1 MHACTGKMGTIT
13 SVVAELREAPGKAEN
28 FKWKEF
34 KAYHGGVLVVR
45 STRLHKVIT
54 RCTQLRAC
62 AVPRLTR
69 GPGVRLR
76 ALGGPYETLQSAG

>member
-1 MHACTGKMGTIT
+1 M
-13 SVVAELREAPGKAEN
+13 VAELREAPGKAEN

-54 RCTQLRAC
+54 RCTRSYVPALCHALLVGLGCARGHSADPTRRCKAPDERASWALC
-62 AVPRLTR
+62 
-69 GPGVRLR
+69 VRC
-76 ALGGPYETLQSAG
+76 